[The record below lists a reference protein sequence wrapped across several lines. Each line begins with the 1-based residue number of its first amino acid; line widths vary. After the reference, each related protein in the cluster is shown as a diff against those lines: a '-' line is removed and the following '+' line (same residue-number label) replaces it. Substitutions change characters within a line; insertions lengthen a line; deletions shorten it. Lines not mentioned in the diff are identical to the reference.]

1 MLQIVSYSL
10 LVLLC
15 SFSIRSYLIFCYYCI
30 LKIIIYIWTWKKNFL
45 FFFFGYIII
54 TTINDGPVTIGLC
67 KQIVNYLLR
76 PLTIFL
82 EKMTFFKCFKRDT
95 ITILND
101 ERYELEEG
109 TNLLVHMTLLSSQVV
124 WGSIREDSTRGFS
137 WLWVVFCKLTHLGHP
152 KSFQTKVAPNVVP
165 VKLL

>member
-1 MLQIVSYSL
+1 M
-10 LVLLC
+10 
-15 SFSIRSYLIFCYYCI
+15 
-30 LKIIIYIWTWKKNFL
+30 KKKFPL
-45 FFFFGYIII
+45 FFFGYIII

-124 WGSIREDSTRGFS
+124 
-137 WLWVVFCKLTHLGHP
+137 
-152 KSFQTKVAPNVVP
+152 
-165 VKLL
+165 